1 MKKSKELRFERKLIH
16 TLLLILTMWLTICAF
31 TIVSHA
37 QSEGKVTADTAKIR
51 KEASTSSEVIG
62 SAANNA
68 KVSIN
73 GQVTGSDGNIWYQ
86 VYVDASTLG
95 YIRSDL
101 VSITDGSTPTTLSS
115 STTTT
120 TAATTTTTTTTASET
135 PADVTEVNPVSA
147 SVTGGQAVRVRSNAS
162 TTSSIVTTAESG
174 LTVTV
179 NGKATGSDGKEWY
192 RVSFTVNGSEV
203 TGFIRSDYINLSEE
217 LTEPGAETAATE
229 PAENTES
236 GQDTATETSS
246 DKYAV
251 ALEGEDWYLI
261 DNEQSGQYKIADIFS
276 SVENNSKLYSEAT
289 KNIKSLKAVVIILI
303 IVIIILA
310 AVITMLV
317 MKLRE
322 ASDAAYYAEV
332 DRANARRSADRPQGS
347 QTGAGRSREDVSRSD
362 RPRQSASRPAQNGQR
377 TAQNTN
383 RAAQNGQK
391 AAQNTNRAAQNGQR
405 AAQNTNRTERSGQKA
420 AQNGQNTQRTAQ
432 GQQKVSQNAA
442 QTEYTDHSENTNK
455 DNNRQYNGRVVQ
467 RKPKNFMAD
476 DDEFEFE
483 FLNWDGEDDK

>member
-1 MKKSKELRFERKLIH
+1 
-16 TLLLILTMWLTICAF
+16 
-31 TIVSHA
+31 
-37 QSEGKVTADTAKIR
+37 
-51 KEASTSSEVIG
+51 
-62 SAANNA
+62 
-68 KVSIN
+68 
-73 GQVTGSDGNIWYQ
+73 
-86 VYVDASTLG
+86 
-95 YIRSDL
+95 
-101 VSITDGSTPTTLSS
+101 
-115 STTTT
+115 
-120 TAATTTTTTTTASET
+120 
-135 PADVTEVNPVSA
+135 
-147 SVTGGQAVRVRSNAS
+147 
-162 TTSSIVTTAESG
+162 
-174 LTVTV
+174 VTV

-217 LTEPGAETAATE
+217 LTEAGAETAATE

-236 GQDTATETSS
+236 GQDTAAETSS

-276 SVENNSKLYSEAT
+276 SVENNSALYSEAT

-317 MKLRE
+317 LKLRE

-332 DRANARRSADRPQGS
+332 DRANARRSADRPQAS
-347 QTGAGRSREDVSRSD
+347 GRSREEVSRSD

-391 AAQNTNRAAQNGQR
+391 AAQNGQR
-405 AAQNTNRTERSGQKA
+405 AAQNTNRTERSGQKN

-432 GQQKVSQNAA
+432 GQQKASQNAA
-442 QTEYTDHSENTNK
+442 QTEYTDRSESKNE
-455 DNNRQYNGRVVQ
+455 DNSRQYNGRVVQ